1 MKNYTGRIGH
11 LAKTGGNIAFLFLGL
26 SHSSPSAVSYNSKQ
40 QQQLLIWFSRE
51 SYLYWQPAVSTA
63 SLAGF

>member
-11 LAKTGGNIAFLFLGL
+11 LAKTAGKYNIFDLGL

-63 SLAGF
+63 SLDGF